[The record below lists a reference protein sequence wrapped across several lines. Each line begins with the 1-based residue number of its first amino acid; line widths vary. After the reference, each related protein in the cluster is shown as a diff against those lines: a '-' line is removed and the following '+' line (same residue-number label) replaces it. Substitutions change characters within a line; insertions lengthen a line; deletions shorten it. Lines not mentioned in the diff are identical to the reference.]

1 MKLTI
6 LIPMLNEEL
15 TIRETVLM
23 ALNYLDKSKIK
34 GEVLVID
41 NGSRDSSVNV
51 IKDLNIRIIKEDK
64 IGYGNALRRGIKEAK
79 GKYIIMGDADTTYDF
94 TNLDDFVN
102 KLDQGYDLVM
112 GNRFKG
118 KREKGA
124 MSLLHYI
131 GIKFLTMIANIKFK
145 TKLGDYHCGLRGFNT
160 LKAKQMNFETT
171 GMDFATEII
180 YQFKNNGFKITEI
193 KTDLRRGN
201 KKRKNH
207 LRTFEDGFRHL
218 NYIIKR

>member
-1 MKLTI
+1 MMKLTI

-41 NGSRDSSVNV
+41 NDSKDNSVNA

-124 MSLLHYI
+124 MSFLHFI
-131 GIKFLTMIANIKFK
+131 NIKFK
-145 TKLGDYHCGLRGFNT
+145 TNIGDYHCRLRGFNS

-207 LRTFEDGFRHL
+207 LR
-218 NYIIKR
+218 